1 VTRDARSAIGC
12 TAQLYDAAM
21 DAESWLADFATR
33 LGVPPLSGEEI
44 DALLNLAR
52 VAAHESERKAAP
64 VACFLAA
71 RAGLS
76 PADAFALVDSGHA
89 GD

>member
-1 VTRDARSAIGC
+1 M
-12 TAQLYDAAM
+12 QLYDAAM

-33 LGVPPLSGEEI
+33 LGVPPLTAEEI
-44 DALLNLAR
+44 DAVLNLAR

-76 PADAFALVDSGHA
+76 PAAAYALVDNA
-89 GD
+89 E

>member
-1 VTRDARSAIGC
+1 MDARSAIGC
-12 TAQLYDAAM
+12 TRQLYDAAM
-21 DAESWLADFATR
+21 DAESWLAEFATR
-33 LGVPPLSGEEI
+33 IGVPPLTADEI

-71 RAGLS
+71 KAGLS
-76 PADAFALVDSGHA
+76 PADAFAIVDNGE
-89 GD
+89 

>member
-1 VTRDARSAIGC
+1 
-12 TAQLYDAAM
+12 M
-21 DAESWLADFATR
+21 DAESWLAEFATR
-33 LGVPPLSGEEI
+33 IGVPPLTADEI

-71 RAGLS
+71 KAGLS
-76 PADAFALVDSGHA
+76 AADAFALVDNGE
-89 GD
+89 